1 MKKYIAILATVLA
14 FAACTKEAS
23 VEESETNKNTPTTET
38 NIYSLTVSM
47 EATKTII
54 AGQTDIRFEKD
65 EEIAIVTTDNSV
77 VTLAAESTGT
87 TVTFKGDIGS
97 KTIATGAHV
106 VYPASFMTTADKVV
120 YPTTE
125 TPDVTVL
132 PMAGTIAANGSV
144 TLKHLGGLVKI
155 TVKDVPAIANTI
167 EFVSDQNI
175 TGTYNLGFDGSGNP
189 TLSSGVSQTKKV
201 TFTVTGGEKTIYV
214 PTPAVSGTT
223 LTINVTDGSN
233 TFFSRTKSIS
243 YGGRASFLGMKDV
256 WIAPEIYLMSTMNNG
271 ASWNDSK
278 KVEMTRTGTSASITL
293 NARANSVWRPIVV
306 FKEGSTYWAYY
317 GYTTKDSNSTSG
329 TFSNI
334 TGETNKYSALI
345 NAADGNYTLSFDYT
359 TAAYSAS
366 ANGSLDSFYTGSES
380 MGSMQEMT
388 NLSTYKAYNVRK
400 WQNNIY
406 AYYNQLTE
414 SRAHWDLGGGDKYY
428 LFLYDMSTNVLTP
441 QYFTASDK
449 DWTNVWIEY
458 TTDSWTSRTEVEMTN
473 ISGTPVWY
481 KDITLSSNAEFYFK
495 GQKGD
500 TWAKS
505 NQERGSVLSISGYTP
520 TVNTTAGNYNYS
532 VAAGTYTFLF
542 CDSGRQLVVLS
553 H

>member
-77 VTLAAESTGT
+77 VTLAAESAGT

-120 YPTTE
+120 YPTTG

-243 YGGRASFLGMKDV
+243 YGSRAAFLGMKDV
-256 WIAPEIYLMSTMNNG
+256 WIAPDVYLMSSMTTS
-271 ASWNDSK
+271 SWSDSD
-278 KVEMTRTGTSASITL
+278 KVKMTVSGTSASMTL
-293 NARANSVWRPIVV
+293 NAKPNCVWRTIVV

-317 GYTTKDSNSTSG
+317 GYKTADSSSTSG
-329 TFSNI
+329 TFANI
-334 TGETNKYSALI
+334 TDEATKYSALV
-345 NAADGNYTLSFDYT
+345 NASAGNYTLSFDYT
-359 TAAYSAS
+359 SAAYSAT
-366 ANGSLDSFYTGSES
+366 ANVSTDAFYTGSDS
-380 MGSMQEMT
+380 MSSMQEMT
-388 NLSTYKAYNVRK
+388 KLSSTKAYNVRK

-406 AYYNQLTE
+406 AYYNGYTA
-414 SRAHWDLGGGDKYY
+414 SRAHWDLKGGDKYY
-428 LFLYDMSTNVLTP
+428 LFLYDLTTNSLTP

-449 DWTNVWIEY
+449 SWSNVWLYADADGWKEH
-458 TTDSWTSRTEVEMTN
+458 ELTN
-473 ISGTPVWY
+473 ITGTPVWFIDVTWDSET
-481 KDITLSSNAEFYFK
+481 KFNFWAK
-495 GQKGD
+495 GGE
-500 TWAKS
+500 WAKS
-505 NQERGSVLSISGYTP
+505 SQTRGGSISISGYTP
-520 TVNTTAGNYNYS
+520 TVTDEDGNDYNYV
-532 VAAGTYTFLF
+532 VAAGTYTILF
-542 CDSGRQLVVLS
+542 CDDGKKIVVLS